1 MLTVKNA
8 VRVLCAVLLVA
19 GLAVSTGSNAV
30 ARPKYKDAISALYP
44 ELTKKH
50 GVDGKLSCAVC
61 HPGKSKKDRN
71 NYGVAFGDKLEKK
84 NETAEAKITEALK
97 AAAKEKSAT
106 DGKTFGDLID
116 ALELPGTDE
125 KAN

>member
-1 MLTVKNA
+1 MFTVKNA
-8 VRVLCAVLLVA
+8 VRVSCAVLLVA

-44 ELTKKH
+44 ELAKKH
-50 GVDGKLSCAVC
+50 GTNGKLSCAVC

-71 NYGVAFGDKLEKK
+71 NYGVAFGGKLEKS
-84 NETAEAKITEALK
+84 NETDAAKITAALE
-97 AAAKEKSAT
+97 AAAKLDSAT
-106 DGKTFGDLID
+106 KDKTFGDLIE